1 MSEHI
6 NDKNV
11 QIRISA
17 ILGLGL
23 AYAGTAREDIRDLL
37 LPLVSDLGLSS
48 EIFGTAA
55 LALGMIFVGSTDGD
69 ITSTILQTMMERED
83 AILKETFS
91 RFLGLG
97 LGLLYL
103 GKQLAAEAT
112 LETLKV
118 IENPLGKQASVMV
131 EMCAYAA
138 TGNVLKMQQMLHLC
152 NDHLDNEKQDDT
164 FQAFAVIALALIS
177 AGEDIGSVMVLRTF
191 NHLVS

>member
-1 MSEHI
+1 MLGIGIVNSSVRNESDPAIALLSEHI

-55 LALGMIFVGSTDGD
+55 LALGMIFVGTSDGD
-69 ITSTILQTMMERED
+69 ISSTILQTMMERED
-83 AILKETFS
+83 AILKESFS

-97 LGLLYL
+97 LGLLFL
-103 GKQLAAEAT
+103 STHQHIRILN
-112 LETLKV
+112 
-118 IENPLGKQASVMV
+118 I
-131 EMCAYAA
+131 C
-138 TGNVLKMQQMLHLC
+138 
-152 NDHLDNEKQDDT
+152 
-164 FQAFAVIALALIS
+164 
-177 AGEDIGSVMVLRTF
+177 
-191 NHLVS
+191 